1 MSTNEELDVLL
12 EAIQDDCYEWRG
24 IFGRK
29 CLRIM
34 RRHGD
39 RAVAAIAYLMEKSDD
54 NQVKL
59 HCSYLLN
66 YGDTPEAADAVTSAL
81 ERRLD
86 DEVLEQIFEDAI
98 DSDRMKT
105 HAGFITKAR
114 ALYERRPIPAIHEFL
129 SRIDGGR

>member
-24 IFGRK
+24 IFGQK

-34 RRHGD
+34 HRHGD
-39 RAVAAIAYLMEKSDD
+39 RAVAAIADLMEKCDD

-59 HCSYLLN
+59 HCSYMLN
-66 YGDTPEAADAVTSAL
+66 FGDSPAAADAVASAL
-81 ERRLD
+81 EQRLD

-98 DSDRMKT
+98 DSERMRL

-114 ALYERRPIPAIHEFL
+114 ALCERRPIPAMHDFL
-129 SRIDGGR
+129 SRINDGR